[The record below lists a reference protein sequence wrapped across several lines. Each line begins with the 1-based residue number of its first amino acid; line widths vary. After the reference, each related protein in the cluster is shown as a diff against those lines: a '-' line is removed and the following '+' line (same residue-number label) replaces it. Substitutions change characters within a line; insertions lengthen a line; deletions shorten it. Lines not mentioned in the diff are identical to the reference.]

1 MAELA
6 TIRVRRAWIKNALEE
21 SGGIAGLAD
30 RLGCQ
35 PSTISRQA
43 RGLAEAGPRF
53 IAAVMRNLPVEF
65 SDAFEVADRIDR
77 GSIKDIAA

>member
-6 TIRVRRAWIKNALEE
+6 TILVRKEWIKNALEE
-21 SGGIAGLAD
+21 SGGLAGLAE
-30 RLGCQ
+30 RIGCQ

-53 IAAVMRNLPVEF
+53 IAAVIRNLPVEF
-65 SDAFEVADRIDR
+65 NDAFEVADRIDR
-77 GSIKDIAA
+77 GTVRDVAA